1 MREII
6 KISSEVIGTKKI
18 NSVRGRD
25 LHKGLGIIKPFGD
38 WIKVQIQR
46 AGLRINIDYIV
57 FDEKVEAGNGFT
69 FRKEYILDARSA
81 KHIAMMSQGKKA
93 EAVRD
98 YFVQIEEQYELLMQN
113 PNIHELSGRVGGL
126 TKANNDLRK
135 ELDKFRRKSKRRF
148 ENLEDDVDE
157 LKSKQFLITHKS
169 FDEKL
174 DLLFKRNKEILNRNV
189 NEFNR
194 ETFIKWLQ
202 EHNVF
207 YGEYL
212 EILRTDGTELQ
223 RWAINGIENEKKR
236 RVEAEKELYKMKYR
250 YEKTL
255 NKISDLQ
262 KIAKN
267 IVDFD
272 MEIEK
277 EMNKVDFG

>member
-1 MREII
+1 MKNLIQLVNEEPRVSHRVIAENTNNKHKSIQDLISRHINLFEKFGQIKIIEDKVQTSGGIQTITNHFLNEAQSTFLMTLLRNNEIVLNFKFKLVQEFIKMRE
-6 KISSEVIGTKKI
+6 
-18 NSVRGRD
+18 
-25 LHKGLGIIKPFGD
+25 
-38 WIKVQIQR
+38 
-46 AGLRINIDYIV
+46 
-57 FDEKVEAGNGFT
+57 
-69 FRKEYILDARSA
+69 
-81 KHIAMMSQGKKA
+81 
-93 EAVRD
+93 
-98 YFVQIEEQYELLMQN
+98 LLVN
-113 PNIHELSGRVGGL
+113 PNINELSGRVGGL
-126 TKANNDLRK
+126 TKANNELRK
-135 ELDKFRRKSKRRF
+135 ELDKWKKKSKRRF

-174 DLLFKRNKEILNRNV
+174 DLLFKRNKEILNKNA

-223 RWAINGIENEKKR
+223 KWAINSIENEKKR

-255 NKISDLQ
+255 NKISELQ

-272 MEIEK
+272 MEIER
-277 EMNKVDFG
+277 EMNMVDFG

>member
-1 MREII
+1 MKNLIQIVGSEPKVSHRVIAKNTDNKILSIQNMISQNLSDFQEFGVLEFEIQ
-6 KISSEVIGTKKI
+6 KVK
-18 NSVRGRD
+18 NSVG
-25 LHKGLGIIKPFGD
+25 
-38 WIKVQIQR
+38 
-46 AGLRINIDYIV
+46 AIN
-57 FDEKVEAGNGFT
+57 
-69 FRKEYILDARSA
+69 
-81 KHIAMMSQGKKA
+81 
-93 EAVRD
+93 
-98 YFVQIEEQYELLMQN
+98 EQKTYWLNEQQATLLMTYLRNSEIVKTFKKNLVKAFFMMKEKLEN

-126 TKANNDLRK
+126 TKSNNDLRK
-135 ELDKFRRKSKRRF
+135 ELDKWKKKSKRRF

-174 DLLFKRNKEILNRNV
+174 DLLFKRNKDILNRNV

-223 RWAINGIENEKKR
+223 RWAINQFENEKKR

-250 YEKTL
+250 YERTL

-277 EMNKVDFG
+277 EMNMVDFG

>member
-1 MREII
+1 MNEII
-6 KISSEVIGTKKI
+6 KISSEVIGTEKT
-18 NSVRGRD
+18 NSVNARE
-25 LHKGLGIIKPFGD
+25 LHQVLDIKKQFSD
-38 WIKVQIQR
+38 WINIQITSL
-46 AGLRINIDYIV
+46 GLEANVDYIV
-57 FDEKVEAGNGFT
+57 YEVKGNG
-69 FRKEYILDARSA
+69 RPQKEYIIATDTA
-81 KHIAMMSQGKKA
+81 KHISMASRTVKGK
-93 EAVRD
+93 EVRN
-98 YFVQIEEQYELLMQN
+98 YFIQIEKEYFS
-113 PNIHELSGRVGGL
+113 PNIQKLSGRVGGL

-135 ELDKFRRKSKRRF
+135 ELDKWKKKSKIRF

-174 DLLFKRNKEILNRNV
+174 DLLFKRNKEILNRNA

-272 MEIEK
+272 MEIER
-277 EMNKVDFG
+277 EMNMVDF

>member
-18 NSVRGRD
+18 NSVNARE
-25 LHKGLGIIKPFGD
+25 LHQVLDIKKQFTHWIDIQINSLGLEKN
-38 WIKVQIQR
+38 V
-46 AGLRINIDYIV
+46 DYIV
-57 FDEKVEAGNGFT
+57 YEVKGNG
-69 FRKEYILDARSA
+69 RPQKEYIITTDTA
-81 KHIAMMSQGKKA
+81 KHISMASRTAKGK
-93 EAVRD
+93 EVRN
-98 YFVQIEEQYELLMQN
+98 YFIQIEKEYFS
-113 PNIHELSGRVGGL
+113 PNIQQLSGRVGGL

-174 DLLFKRNKEILNRNV
+174 DLLFKRNKEILNRNT

-212 EILRTDGTELQ
+212 EILRTGGSELQ
-223 RWAINGIENEKKR
+223 RWAINQFENEKKR

-272 MEIEK
+272 MEIER
-277 EMNKVDFG
+277 EMNMVDF

>member
-1 MREII
+1 MSEII
-6 KISSEVIGTKKI
+6 KISSEVIGTEKT
-18 NSVRGRD
+18 NSVNARE
-25 LHKGLGIIKPFGD
+25 LHQVLDIKKQFSD
-38 WIKVQIQR
+38 WINIQITSL
-46 AGLRINIDYIV
+46 GLEANVDYIV
-57 FDEKVEAGNGFT
+57 YEVKGNG
-69 FRKEYILDARSA
+69 RPQKEYIITTDTA
-81 KHIAMMSQGKKA
+81 KHISMASRTAKGK
-93 EAVRD
+93 EVRN
-98 YFVQIEEQYELLMQN
+98 YFIQIEKEYFS
-113 PNIHELSGRVGGL
+113 PNIQKLSGRVGGL
-126 TKANNDLRK
+126 TKANNELRK
-135 ELDKFRRKSKRRF
+135 ELDKWKKKSKRRF

-174 DLLFKRNKEILNRNV
+174 DLLFKRNKEILNRNA

-212 EILRTDGTELQ
+212 EILRTDGSELQ

-277 EMNKVDFG
+277 EMNKVDFS

>member
-1 MREII
+1 MKNLIQI
-6 KISSEVIGTKKI
+6 VSSEPKVSHRVISENTNNEQRSIRLLIDNNLKDFQEFGALEFEIQKVKNSAGAI
-18 NSVRGRD
+18 N
-25 LHKGLGIIKPFGD
+25 
-38 WIKVQIQR
+38 
-46 AGLRINIDYIV
+46 
-57 FDEKVEAGNGFT
+57 
-69 FRKEYILDARSA
+69 
-81 KHIAMMSQGKKA
+81 
-93 EAVRD
+93 
-98 YFVQIEEQYELLMQN
+98 EQKTYWLNEQQATLLMTYLRNSEVVKVFKKNLVKAFFMMKEKLKN

-135 ELDKFRRKSKRRF
+135 ELDKFRRKYKRRF

-174 DLLFKRNKEILNRNV
+174 DLLFKRNKEILNRNA

-212 EILRTDGTELQ
+212 EILRTDGSELQ
-223 RWAINGIENEKKR
+223 KWAINQFENEKKR

-272 MEIEK
+272 MEIER
-277 EMNKVDFG
+277 EMNMVDFG

>member
-1 MREII
+1 MIVRNLSDFQEFGEVEVVETRVQTAGGMQLQ
-6 KISSEVIGTKKI
+6 KTFWLNEQQATLLMTYLRNSEVVKTFKK
-18 NSVRGRD
+18 NLV
-25 LHKGLGIIKPFGD
+25 KAFFMMK
-38 WIKVQIQR
+38 
-46 AGLRINIDYIV
+46 
-57 FDEKVEAGNGFT
+57 EKLE
-69 FRKEYILDARSA
+69 
-81 KHIAMMSQGKKA
+81 
-93 EAVRD
+93 
-98 YFVQIEEQYELLMQN
+98 N

-135 ELDKFRRKSKRRF
+135 ELDKLKKKSKRRF

-174 DLLFKRNKEILNRNV
+174 DLLFKRNKEILNRNA

-223 RWAINGIENEKKR
+223 RWAINQFENEKKR

-250 YEKTL
+250 YERTL

-277 EMNKVDFG
+277 EMNKVDFS

>member
-1 MREII
+1 MKNLIQI
-6 KISSEVIGTKKI
+6 VSSEPKVSHRVIAENTNNEQRSIRLLIDNNLSDFQEFGVLEFEIQQVKNQAGAI
-18 NSVRGRD
+18 N
-25 LHKGLGIIKPFGD
+25 
-38 WIKVQIQR
+38 
-46 AGLRINIDYIV
+46 
-57 FDEKVEAGNGFT
+57 
-69 FRKEYILDARSA
+69 
-81 KHIAMMSQGKKA
+81 
-93 EAVRD
+93 
-98 YFVQIEEQYELLMQN
+98 EQKTYWLNEQQATLLMTYLRNSEVVKTFKKNLVKAFFMMKEKLEN

-126 TKANNDLRK
+126 TKSNNDLRK
-135 ELDKFRRKSKRRF
+135 ELDKWKKKSKRRF

-174 DLLFKRNKEILNRNV
+174 DLLFKRNKEILNRNA

-277 EMNKVDFG
+277 EMNKVDFS

>member
-1 MREII
+1 MKALVQVIGNELKVSHRDIAVGTNNQAKNIVELINKYKNKFERFGEIEKDIEII
-6 KISSEVIGTKKI
+6 K
-18 NSVRGRD
+18 
-25 LHKGLGIIKPFGD
+25 
-38 WIKVQIQR
+38 
-46 AGLRINIDYIV
+46 
-57 FDEKVEAGNGFT
+57 AGNGST
-69 FRKEYILDARSA
+69 QRVTYWLNEAQVTSLITLLRNNEIVLDF
-81 KHIAMMSQGKKA
+81 KFKL
-93 EAVRD
+93 V
-98 YFVQIEEQYELLMQN
+98 EEFIKMRNLLLN

-126 TKANNDLRK
+126 TRSNNELRK
-135 ELDKFRRKSKRRF
+135 ELDKWKKKSKIRF

-174 DLLFKRNKEILNRNV
+174 DLLFKRNKEILNRNA
-189 NEFNR
+189 NDFNR

-212 EILRTDGTELQ
+212 EILRTDGSELQ
-223 RWAINGIENEKKR
+223 RWAINQFENEKKR

-272 MEIEK
+272 MEIER
-277 EMNKVDFG
+277 EMNMVDFG

>member
-1 MREII
+1 MKNLIQI
-6 KISSEVIGTKKI
+6 VSSEPKVSHRVISENTNNEQRSIRLLIDNNLKDFQEFGALEFEIQKVKNSAGAI
-18 NSVRGRD
+18 N
-25 LHKGLGIIKPFGD
+25 
-38 WIKVQIQR
+38 
-46 AGLRINIDYIV
+46 
-57 FDEKVEAGNGFT
+57 
-69 FRKEYILDARSA
+69 
-81 KHIAMMSQGKKA
+81 
-93 EAVRD
+93 
-98 YFVQIEEQYELLMQN
+98 EQKTYWLNEQQATLLMTYLRNSEVVKVFKKNLVKAFFMMKEKLKN

-174 DLLFKRNKEILNRNV
+174 DLLFKRNKEILNRNA

-207 YGEYL
+207 YSEYL

-277 EMNKVDFG
+277 EMNKVDFS

>member
-1 MREII
+1 MSEII
-6 KISSEVIGTKKI
+6 KISSEVIGTEKTNSVNARELHQVLKIGKDFSNWINAQI
-18 NSVRGRD
+18 NS
-25 LHKGLGIIKPFGD
+25 LGLEKN
-38 WIKVQIQR
+38 V
-46 AGLRINIDYIV
+46 DYIV
-57 FDEKVEAGNGFT
+57 YEEKVKAGNGFT
-69 FRKEYILDARSA
+69 TKKEYIITTDTA
-81 KHIAMMSQGKKA
+81 KHISMASRTAKGK
-93 EAVRD
+93 EVRN
-98 YFVQIEEQYELLMQN
+98 YFIQIEKEYFS
-113 PNIHELSGRVGGL
+113 PNIQQLSGRVGGL
-126 TKANNDLRK
+126 TKSNNDLRK
-135 ELDKFRRKSKRRF
+135 ELDKLRKKSKRRF

-174 DLLFKRNKEILNRNV
+174 DLLFKRNKDILKRNT

-272 MEIEK
+272 MEIER
-277 EMNKVDFG
+277 EMNMVDFG

>member
-1 MREII
+1 MNEII
-6 KISSEVIGTKKI
+6 KISSEVIGTEKTNSVNARELHQVLDIKKQFTHWIDIQI
-18 NSVRGRD
+18 NS
-25 LHKGLGIIKPFGD
+25 LGLEKN
-38 WIKVQIQR
+38 V
-46 AGLRINIDYIV
+46 DYIV
-57 FDEKVEAGNGFT
+57 YEVKGNG
-69 FRKEYILDARSA
+69 RPQKEYIITTDTA
-81 KHIAMMSQGKKA
+81 KHISMASRTAKGK
-93 EAVRD
+93 EVRN
-98 YFVQIEEQYELLMQN
+98 YFIQIEKEYFS
-113 PNIHELSGRVGGL
+113 PNIQKLSGRVGGL
-126 TKANNDLRK
+126 TKSNNELRK
-135 ELDKFRRKSKRRF
+135 ELDKWKKKSKRRF

-174 DLLFKRNKEILNRNV
+174 DLLFKRNKEILNRNA

-272 MEIEK
+272 MEIER
-277 EMNKVDFG
+277 EMNMVDFG

>member
-1 MREII
+1 MNEII
-6 KISSEVIGTKKI
+6 KISSEFIGIEKVNSVNARELHQVLEIGKDFTTWMNTQI
-18 NSVRGRD
+18 NS
-25 LHKGLGIIKPFGD
+25 LGLEKN
-38 WIKVQIQR
+38 V
-46 AGLRINIDYIV
+46 DYIV
-57 FDEKVEAGNGFT
+57 YEVKGNG
-69 FRKEYILDARSA
+69 RPQKEYIITTDTA
-81 KHIAMMSQGKKA
+81 KHISMASRTAKGK
-93 EAVRD
+93 EVRN
-98 YFVQIEEQYELLMQN
+98 YFIQIEKEYFS
-113 PNIHELSGRVGGL
+113 PNIQKLSGRVGGL
-126 TKANNDLRK
+126 TKSNNELRK
-135 ELDKFRRKSKRRF
+135 ELDKWKKKSKRRF

-174 DLLFKRNKEILNRNV
+174 DLLFKRNKEILNRNT

-277 EMNKVDFG
+277 EMNKVDFS

>member
-1 MREII
+1 MKALVQVIGNELKVSHRDIAVGTNNQAKNIVELINKYKNKFERFGEIEKDIEII
-6 KISSEVIGTKKI
+6 K
-18 NSVRGRD
+18 
-25 LHKGLGIIKPFGD
+25 
-38 WIKVQIQR
+38 
-46 AGLRINIDYIV
+46 
-57 FDEKVEAGNGFT
+57 AGNGST
-69 FRKEYILDARSA
+69 QRVTYWLNEAQVTSLITLLRNNEIVLDF
-81 KHIAMMSQGKKA
+81 KFKL
-93 EAVRD
+93 V
-98 YFVQIEEQYELLMQN
+98 EEFIKMRNLLLN

-135 ELDKFRRKSKRRF
+135 ELDKWKKKFKIRF
-148 ENLEDDVDE
+148 ENLEGDVDE

-174 DLLFKRNKEILNRNV
+174 DLLFKRNKEILNRNA

-223 RWAINGIENEKKR
+223 RWAINQFENEKKR

-272 MEIEK
+272 MEIER
-277 EMNKVDFG
+277 EMNMVDFG

>member
-1 MREII
+1 MSEII
-6 KISSEVIGTKKI
+6 KISSEVIGTEKVNSVNARELHQVLAIEKQFSNWIDYQI
-18 NSVRGRD
+18 NS
-25 LHKGLGIIKPFGD
+25 LGLEKN
-38 WIKVQIQR
+38 V
-46 AGLRINIDYIV
+46 DYIV
-57 FDEKVEAGNGFT
+57 YEVKGNG
-69 FRKEYILDARSA
+69 RPQKEYIITTDTA
-81 KHIAMMSQGKKA
+81 KHISMASRTAKGK
-93 EAVRD
+93 EVRN
-98 YFVQIEEQYELLMQN
+98 YFIQIEKEYFS
-113 PNIHELSGRVGGL
+113 PNIQKLSGRVGGL

-135 ELDKFRRKSKRRF
+135 ELDKWKKKSKIRF

-157 LKSKQFLITHKS
+157 LKSKQFLINHKS

-174 DLLFKRNKEILNRNV
+174 DLLFKRNKEILNRNA

-223 RWAINGIENEKKR
+223 RWAINQFENEKKR

-272 MEIEK
+272 MELER
-277 EMNKVDFG
+277 EMNMVDFG

>member
-1 MREII
+1 MSEII
-6 KISSEVIGTKKI
+6 KISSEVIGTEKTNSVNARELHQVLKIGKDFSNWINAQI
-18 NSVRGRD
+18 NS
-25 LHKGLGIIKPFGD
+25 LGLEKN
-38 WIKVQIQR
+38 V
-46 AGLRINIDYIV
+46 DYIV
-57 FDEKVEAGNGFT
+57 YEEKVKAGNGFT
-69 FRKEYILDARSA
+69 TKKEYIITTDTA
-81 KHIAMMSQGKKA
+81 KHISMASRTAKGK
-93 EAVRD
+93 EVRN
-98 YFVQIEEQYELLMQN
+98 YFIQIEKEYFS
-113 PNIHELSGRVGGL
+113 PNIQKLSGRVGGL

-135 ELDKFRRKSKRRF
+135 EIDKLKKKSKRRF

-223 RWAINGIENEKKR
+223 KWAINGIENEKKR

-272 MEIEK
+272 MEIER
-277 EMNKVDFG
+277 EMNMVDFG

>member
-1 MREII
+1 MKNLIQIVGSEPKVSHRVIAENTNNEQRAINQLIRENLLDFQEFGEVEVVETRVQTAGGMQEQ
-6 KISSEVIGTKKI
+6 KTYWLNEQQATLLMTYLRNSEVVKIFKK
-18 NSVRGRD
+18 NLV
-25 LHKGLGIIKPFGD
+25 KAFFMMK
-38 WIKVQIQR
+38 
-46 AGLRINIDYIV
+46 
-57 FDEKVEAGNGFT
+57 EKL
-69 FRKEYILDARSA
+69 K
-81 KHIAMMSQGKKA
+81 
-93 EAVRD
+93 
-98 YFVQIEEQYELLMQN
+98 N

-135 ELDKFRRKSKRRF
+135 ELDKWKKKSKRRF

-277 EMNKVDFG
+277 EMNKVDFS

>member
-1 MREII
+1 MSEII
-6 KISSEVIGTKKI
+6 KISSEVIGTEKTNSVNARELHQVLEIGKDFSNWMNVQI
-18 NSVRGRD
+18 NS
-25 LHKGLGIIKPFGD
+25 LGLEKN
-38 WIKVQIQR
+38 V
-46 AGLRINIDYIV
+46 DYIV
-57 FDEKVEAGNGFT
+57 YEVKGNG
-69 FRKEYILDARSA
+69 RPQKEYIITTDTA
-81 KHIAMMSQGKKA
+81 KHISMASRTAKGK
-93 EAVRD
+93 EVRN
-98 YFVQIEEQYELLMQN
+98 YFIQIEKEYFS
-113 PNIHELSGRVGGL
+113 PNIQKLSGRVGGL

-174 DLLFKRNKEILNRNV
+174 DLLFKRNKEILNRNT

-212 EILRTDGTELQ
+212 EILRTGGSELQ
-223 RWAINGIENEKKR
+223 RWAINQFENEKKR

-272 MEIEK
+272 MEIER
-277 EMNKVDFG
+277 EMNMVDF

>member
-1 MREII
+1 MKNLIQI
-6 KISSEVIGTKKI
+6 VSSEPKVSHVVIAENTDNKQKNI
-18 NSVRGRD
+18 QDMIVRNLSD
-25 LHKGLGIIKPFGD
+25 FQEFGEVEVVETR
-38 WIKVQIQR
+38 VQT
-46 AGLRINIDYIV
+46 AGGMQLQ
-57 FDEKVEAGNGFT
+57 KT
-69 FRKEYILDARSA
+69 FWLN
-81 KHIAMMSQGKKA
+81 
-93 EAVRD
+93 
-98 YFVQIEEQYELLMQN
+98 EQQATLLMTYLRNSEVVKTFKKNLVKAFFMMKEKLEN

-135 ELDKFRRKSKRRF
+135 EIDKWKKKSKIRF
-148 ENLEDDVDE
+148 ENLEGDVDE

-174 DLLFKRNKEILNRNV
+174 DLLFKRNKEILNRNA

-223 RWAINGIENEKKR
+223 RWAINNIENEKKR

-272 MEIEK
+272 MEIER
-277 EMNKVDFG
+277 EMNMVDFG

>member
-1 MREII
+1 MKTLIELVNEEPRVSHRVIAENTNNKHKSIQDLISRHISLFEKFGQI
-6 KISSEVIGTKKI
+6 KIIE
-18 NSVRGRD
+18 N
-25 LHKGLGIIKPFGD
+25 
-38 WIKVQIQR
+38 KVQTSGGVQTITNHFLNENQ
-46 AGLRINIDYIV
+46 ATFLITLLRNNEIV
-57 FDEKVEAGNGFT
+57 LDFKFKLVEEFIKMRN
-69 FRKEYILDARSA
+69 
-81 KHIAMMSQGKKA
+81 
-93 EAVRD
+93 
-98 YFVQIEEQYELLMQN
+98 LLLN
-113 PNIHELSGRVGGL
+113 PNIQELSGRVGGL

-135 ELDKFRRKSKRRF
+135 ELDKWKKKSKRRF

-223 RWAINGIENEKKR
+223 RWAINQFENEKKR

-272 MEIEK
+272 MEIER
-277 EMNKVDFG
+277 EMNMVDFG

>member
-1 MREII
+1 MSEII
-6 KISSEVIGTKKI
+6 KISSEVIGTEKTNSVNARELHQVLEIDKKFADWMIAQI
-18 NSVRGRD
+18 NS
-25 LHKGLGIIKPFGD
+25 LGLEKN
-38 WIKVQIQR
+38 V
-46 AGLRINIDYIV
+46 DYIV
-57 FDEKVEAGNGFT
+57 YEVKGNG
-69 FRKEYILDARSA
+69 RPQKEYIITTDTA
-81 KHIAMMSQGKKA
+81 KHISMASRTAKGK
-93 EAVRD
+93 EVRN
-98 YFVQIEEQYELLMQN
+98 YFIQIEKEYFS
-113 PNIHELSGRVGGL
+113 PNIQQLSGKVGGL

-135 ELDKFRRKSKRRF
+135 ELDKWKKKSKIRF

-202 EHNVF
+202 EHNIF

-272 MEIEK
+272 MEIER
-277 EMNKVDFG
+277 EMNMVDFG

>member
-1 MREII
+1 MKNLIQI
-6 KISSEVIGTKKI
+6 VSSEPKVSHRVISENTNNEQRSIRLLIDNNLKDFQEFGALEFEIQKVKNSAGAI
-18 NSVRGRD
+18 N
-25 LHKGLGIIKPFGD
+25 
-38 WIKVQIQR
+38 
-46 AGLRINIDYIV
+46 
-57 FDEKVEAGNGFT
+57 
-69 FRKEYILDARSA
+69 
-81 KHIAMMSQGKKA
+81 
-93 EAVRD
+93 
-98 YFVQIEEQYELLMQN
+98 EQKTYWLNEQQATLLMTYLRNSEVVKVFKKNLVKAFFMMKEKLKN

-135 ELDKFRRKSKRRF
+135 ELDKWKKKSKARF

-174 DLLFKRNKEILNRNV
+174 DLLFKRNKEILNRNA

-212 EILRTDGTELQ
+212 EILRIDGSELQ

-250 YEKTL
+250 YEKTI

-277 EMNKVDFG
+277 EMNKVDFS

>member
-1 MREII
+1 MKNLIQI
-6 KISSEVIGTKKI
+6 VSSELKVSHVVIAENTDNKQKNI
-18 NSVRGRD
+18 QDMIVRNLSD
-25 LHKGLGIIKPFGD
+25 FQEFGEVEVVETR
-38 WIKVQIQR
+38 VQTSGGMQ
-46 AGLRINIDYIV
+46 LQ
-57 FDEKVEAGNGFT
+57 KT
-69 FRKEYILDARSA
+69 FWLN
-81 KHIAMMSQGKKA
+81 
-93 EAVRD
+93 
-98 YFVQIEEQYELLMQN
+98 EQQATLLMTYLRNSEVVKIFKKNLVKAFFMMKEKLEN

-126 TKANNDLRK
+126 TRSNNELRK
-135 ELDKFRRKSKRRF
+135 ELDKWKKKSKRRF

-174 DLLFKRNKEILNRNV
+174 DLLFKRNKEILNRNA
-189 NEFNR
+189 NDFNR

-202 EHNVF
+202 EHNIF

-223 RWAINGIENEKKR
+223 KWAINQFENEKKR

-272 MEIEK
+272 MEIER
-277 EMNKVDFG
+277 EMNMVDFG

>member
-1 MREII
+1 MNYLIE
-6 KISSEVIGTKKI
+6 KIDDEFRVSHKVVAEKTNNDVISIRKLIDRYISDFKEFGHLVILNDRVINNGKGEQPKSYYLNEAQATLLMTYLRNSEVVKIFKKNLVKAFFMMKEKLE
-18 NSVRGRD
+18 NS
-25 LHKGLGIIKPFGD
+25 
-38 WIKVQIQR
+38 
-46 AGLRINIDYIV
+46 
-57 FDEKVEAGNGFT
+57 
-69 FRKEYILDARSA
+69 
-81 KHIAMMSQGKKA
+81 
-93 EAVRD
+93 
-98 YFVQIEEQYELLMQN
+98 
-113 PNIHELSGRVGGL
+113 NIHELSGRVGGL

-135 ELDKFRRKSKRRF
+135 ELDKLKKKSKRRF

-174 DLLFKRNKEILNRNV
+174 DLLFKRNKEILNRNA
-189 NEFNR
+189 NDFNR

-223 RWAINGIENEKKR
+223 RWAINQFENEKKR
-236 RVEAEKELYKMKYR
+236 RVEAEKEVYKMKYR

-272 MEIEK
+272 MEIER
-277 EMNKVDFG
+277 EMNMVDFG

>member
-1 MREII
+1 MKALVEVVNKEPKVSHRIIASSTNNKAKSIQDMINRNIVAFEKLGALTCTIETIKNSVGAENEQKTFWLNEAQATFLITLLRNNEIVFNFKLNLVQEFIKMRE
-6 KISSEVIGTKKI
+6 
-18 NSVRGRD
+18 
-25 LHKGLGIIKPFGD
+25 F
-38 WIKVQIQR
+38 
-46 AGLRINIDYIV
+46 
-57 FDEKVEAGNGFT
+57 
-69 FRKEYILDARSA
+69 
-81 KHIAMMSQGKKA
+81 
-93 EAVRD
+93 
-98 YFVQIEEQYELLMQN
+98 LLN

-135 ELDKFRRKSKRRF
+135 ELDKWKKKSKARF

-174 DLLFKRNKEILNRNV
+174 DLLFKRNKEILNRNA

-202 EHNVF
+202 EHNIF

-223 RWAINGIENEKKR
+223 RWAINSFENEKNR
-236 RVEAEKELYKMKYR
+236 RVEAEKELYKIKYR

-272 MEIEK
+272 MEIER
-277 EMNKVDFG
+277 EMNMVDFG